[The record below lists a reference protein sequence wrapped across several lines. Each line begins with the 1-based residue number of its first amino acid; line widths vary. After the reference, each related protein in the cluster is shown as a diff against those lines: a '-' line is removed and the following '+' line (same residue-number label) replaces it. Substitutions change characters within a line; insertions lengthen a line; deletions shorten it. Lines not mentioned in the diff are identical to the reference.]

1 VRGWWRYHQLFADLL
16 QARLRQEQ
24 PERPPQ
30 LHRAAAAWCEAH
42 WLADEAFRHALAAGD
57 TAWAARLVERHADE
71 ILLRSEGTTLQR
83 WLAALPEE
91 LVGSRLRLLLAKSLM
106 ALLNAREEEVET
118 LLDAAERARTQA
130 PGQAEEPYEP
140 SVGPGASVLANVPAA
155 IAVERA
161 ILAELRGDADAT
173 VAFASQA
180 LAELGEDEWMLQ
192 SQARVQLGQA
202 EWLRGRLAEAERI
215 FTASV
220 AGWRSAGEHHLAAW
234 ACDRLGLV
242 QRAQGRLDAARA
254 TYQQALELSPAT
266 DRPVLP
272 ATIAYVG
279 MAEVAYQRGE
289 LDDALRHAAEGIVL
303 ARQLANTQWLAA
315 GLTIQAWTRQAQGDP
330 TAALAAIDEA
340 ERVAPGPGVT
350 SLANP
355 VPAQRARLALAQG
368 RVGDAAAWLRDRGVG
383 LDDQPSYPREPEHLV
398 LARVLLAGNRAEE
411 ARDLLGRLH
420 ALAAAQQ
427 RTASVIELRAL
438 QALALRAAGDQRAA
452 LEALAEALT
461 LAAPEGWLR
470 VFVDEGAPM
479 AALLRKL
486 AVTAAKG
493 QSPAAPRPAGPYLDR
508 LLAAFEL
515 AGLPVLPSPSRGGA
529 APGGLVLPLSG
540 RELEVLRLLADGGS
554 NRAIAEELVVTVD
567 TVKSHVTH
575 ILDKL
580 GAANRTQAV
589 TRARELGLL
598 E

>member
-1 VRGWWRYHQLFADLL
+1 VD
-16 QARLRQEQ
+16 
-24 PERPPQ
+24 
-30 LHRAAAAWCEAH
+30 
-42 WLADEAFRHALAAGD
+42 
-57 TAWAARLVERHADE
+57 
-71 ILLRSEGTTLQR
+71 
-83 WLAALPEE
+83 
-91 LVGSRLRLLLAKSLM
+91 
-106 ALLNAREEEVET
+106 
-118 LLDAAERARTQA
+118 
-130 PGQAEEPYEP
+130 
-140 SVGPGASVLANVPAA
+140 
-155 IAVERA
+155 
-161 ILAELRGDADAT
+161 
-173 VAFASQA
+173 
-180 LAELGEDEWMLQ
+180 
-192 SQARVQLGQA
+192 
-202 EWLRGRLAEAERI
+202 
-215 FTASV
+215 
-220 AGWRSAGEHHLAAW
+220 
-234 ACDRLGLV
+234 
-242 QRAQGRLDAARA
+242 
-254 TYQQALELSPAT
+254 
-266 DRPVLP
+266 
-272 ATIAYVG
+272 
-279 MAEVAYQRGE
+279 
-289 LDDALRHAAEGIVL
+289 
-303 ARQLANTQWLAA
+303 
-315 GLTIQAWTRQAQGDP
+315 RQAQGDP

-411 ARDLLGRLH
+411 ARDLLGRLR

-438 QALALRAAGDQRAA
+438 QALALRAAGDQQAA
-452 LEALAEALT
+452 LEALADALT

-508 LLAAFEL
+508 LLDAFEL